1 MVIGMIILLL
11 WQNTLKGICTHIC
24 WMMTDWMDE
33 QMNKDARNVAWIF
46 PLLLLS
52 LPNFT
57 TKITKY

>member
-33 QMNKDARNVAWIF
+33 QMNKDARKQCGLNIF
-46 PLLLLS
+46 TSASIPA
-52 LPNFT
+52 
-57 TKITKY
+57 